1 MDPEALAGWG
11 YTRSSLE
18 SNMSVIHVGH
28 IRNNLLSR
36 FGNIV
41 DLSDV
46 TTAAEEQ
53 REKARLTRSLAAF
66 SIAELG
72 NLDDLAAAQCVT
84 DGSGDNGI
92 DSVYY
97 DAAERNCL
105 IVQSKWISSGNGSV
119 DVGDVHKF
127 IQGIRDLLEAKF
139 DRFNEKMN
147 RHRDKVFSA
156 LSDAAARFTIVLA
169 YTGEQPLSADAK
181 APLNELLGEMNS
193 PSEVMTLRTLNQGEL
208 HGIVASGA
216 AGESVDLEV
225 MLQQWGMLQLPYL
238 AYYGQVAVT
247 DIASWAQIG
256 TRLTAKNLRQFK
268 GLTEVNESIART
280 LISNSER
287 FWYFNNGITILCEN
301 LRKKPL
307 GGPNNETGTFECRG
321 ASVVNGAQTVGA
333 IGEVAKSHSAALSSG
348 RVLVRLVSLESCPA
362 GFGDDLTRAANTQN
376 RIEKRDFAAL
386 DPNQKRLRTELFLEC
401 QKEYVY
407 QTGEQ
412 SPLGEAGCTLDEAAV
427 ALACSMTDVSLAVQ
441 AKREIGMLYEDIT
454 KTPYTAIFNP
464 STTAPAMWR
473 AVTILR
479 LVDSVLKE
487 QQMDKSGKEQLIAIH
502 GNRFVLHIV
511 FQRLEDAEASRPG
524 DDEQRKQQITGLVI
538 SSLAATIT
546 NVLEHYSTA
555 YPANLFKNASKCRD
569 LKARVIG
576 SLSTPPAQGT
586 LNLPPAD

>member
-1 MDPEALAGWG
+1 
-11 YTRSSLE
+11 
-18 SNMSVIHVGH
+18 MSVIHVGH
-28 IRNNLLSR
+28 IRNNLVSR
-36 FGNIV
+36 FGNLV

-46 TTAAEEQ
+46 TTAVEEQ
-53 REKARLTRSLAAF
+53 REKARLTRALAAF

-72 NLDDLAAAQCVT
+72 NLDDLAAALCVT
-84 DGSGDNGI
+84 DGAGDNGI

-105 IVQSKWISSGNGSV
+105 IVQSKWISTGNGSV
-119 DVGDVHKF
+119 EVGDVHKF

-139 DRFNEKMN
+139 DRFNDKMA

-169 YTGEQPLSADAK
+169 YTGEQPLSTEAN
-181 APLNELLGEMNS
+181 APLSELLNEMNS

-247 DIASWAQIG
+247 DIASWAQFG
-256 TRLTAKNLRQFK
+256 NRLTAKNLRQFK
-268 GLTEVNESIART
+268 GLTEVNESISRT
-280 LISNSER
+280 LISNAER
-287 FWYFNNGITILCEN
+287 FWYFNNGITILCES

-333 IGEVAKSHSAALSSG
+333 IGEVAKAHPAALSGG
-348 RVLVRLVSLESCPA
+348 RVLVRLVSLESCSP
-362 GFGDDLTRAANTQN
+362 GFGDELTRAANTQN

-386 DPNQKRLRTELFLEC
+386 DPNQKRLRTELFLES
-401 QKEYVY
+401 QREYVY

-412 SPLGEAGCTLDEAAV
+412 PPLGEAGCTLDEAAV
-427 ALACSMTDVSLAVQ
+427 ALACSTSDVSHAVQ

-454 KTPYTAIFNP
+454 KAPYTAIFNP
-464 STTAPAMWR
+464 STTAAAMWR
-473 AVTILR
+473 AVAILR
-479 LVDSVLKE
+479 HVDVVLKKE
-487 QQMDKSGKEQLIAIH
+487 QIEKSGKEQLIAIH

-511 FQRLEDAEASRPG
+511 FEGLADAGALDLP
-524 DDEQRKQQITGLVI
+524 DNHQRKQKVTELVI
-538 SSLAATIT
+538 SSLAATIA
-546 NVLEHYSTA
+546 NVLEHYATA

-569 LKARVIG
+569 LKTRVIE
-576 SLSTPPAQGT
+576 SLSAPAQGT
-586 LNLPPAD
+586 LNLPLAD